1 MDVSGV
7 YKVDPLAATSR
18 SRILTK
24 AQDIVQAVAEKDD
37 AQQGV
42 ELGDEHGHHM
52 RPEREDSPIFFA
64 IEKVKPSPS
73 ASEKCVR
80 FVGVKDCM
88 HKLADLNVDENVTR
102 FTIRNAF

>member
-52 RPEREDSPIFFA
+52 RPERQDSQSSLP
-64 IEKVKPSPS
+64 
-73 ASEKCVR
+73 
-80 FVGVKDCM
+80 
-88 HKLADLNVDENVTR
+88 
-102 FTIRNAF
+102 